1 MDKYHLAREAARLLN
16 DEVLAWAMTEVRTN
30 ALAALAEVNATDTD
44 EIRRLQAIAGCLQQV
59 RDLLHEAIIATGEMD
74 GGMSANEPTA

>member
-59 RDLLHEAIIATGEMD
+59 RDMLEAAILASGKMD